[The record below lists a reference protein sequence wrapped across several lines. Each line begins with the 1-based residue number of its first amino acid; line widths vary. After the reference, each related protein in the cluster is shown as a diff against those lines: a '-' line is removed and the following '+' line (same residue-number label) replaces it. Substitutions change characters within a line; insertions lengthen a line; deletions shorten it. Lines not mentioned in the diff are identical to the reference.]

1 MWQRRERLKAPPR
14 LALLLPVLA
23 LACAAHQEMPGP
35 IVKSIRFHGNHV
47 VSDRALAGAIMT
59 QRTGWWPFATRHGF
73 DPVVWDRDLDRIVRF
88 YEARGYYGAK
98 VTNVHVDTAKPG
110 EVRLDVEVQEGEPTH
125 LSSLE
130 VKGLDGLPAPDREA
144 ARKNLPLAPGR
155 VFTEPAWAG
164 AKEDVRTAL
173 RDRGYAAVKVE
184 GEARVDR
191 ATRVATAKIEA
202 TPGPLSSFGEIRI
215 DTHGGTAIQPA
226 WIWDEVRQAIPEGQ
240 RFSDEDLQEARKRL
254 VAMGVFGGVKVAAG
268 DPDPATGRVPVLVD
282 TNEAPFH
289 TLRLGGGL
297 RVDQIRNEGRLI
309 AEWTNRNFLGGLRR
323 LTAHAEAGWAVI
335 PSLFAVQNQTGTVQ
349 ERNGPVGRARLTFE
363 QPRLFGRPPLR
374 WQTSFDLDRTL
385 EQTYDQAAG
394 RLATGINWRPRSSLT
409 LGPSYHLE
417 GEYLNGATPG
427 TAFSAP
433 LTLGCHTTGNS
444 CFVWLS
450 YVEAAITWDRRDDP
464 LEPHN
469 GFYLGLS
476 VQQGGGPLGGT
487 FNYTRVVP
495 EARAFLSF
503 AESAVTLAARA
514 RVGELYTSSGNPEDS
529 AVDTRF
535 YAGGAFSMRGFN
547 ERRLSPLLLT
557 TVPATP
563 SNPNPAQFTLPIG
576 GNGLVDSSFEVRWR
590 VTTNFV
596 LAAFVDVGQ
605 VTSDVIT
612 VADLAHLQYS
622 VGLGARYLTPIGP
635 IRVDFGR
642 RLLVGQPVPLFV
654 VNAAGQITQQ
664 PYAVNESCFGL
675 GGSGVPTPV
684 PDGLCALHVSI
695 GEAF

>member
-1 MWQRRERLKAPPR
+1 MGESRDRLADAPR
-14 LALLLPVLA
+14 LALLLPLLVLG
-23 LACAAHQEMPGP
+23 CAAHQDVPGP
-35 IVKSIRFHGNHV
+35 LVKSIRFRGNHA
-47 VSDRALAGAIMT
+47 VSSSALADAIMT

-88 YEARGYYGAK
+88 YEARGYYDAK
-98 VTNVHVDTAKPG
+98 VTKVHVDTAKAG
-110 EVRLDVEVQEGEPTH
+110 EVRLEVEVQEGEPTH

-130 VKGLDGLPAPDREA
+130 VKGLDGLPEADR
-144 ARKNLPLAPGR
+144 
-155 VFTEPAWAG
+155 
-164 AKEDVRTAL
+164 
-173 RDRGYAAVKVE
+173 
-184 GEARVDR
+184 EARVDR

-202 TPGPLSSFGEIRI
+202 HPGPLSSFGEIRI
-215 DTHGGTAIQPA
+215 DSHGETAIRPQ
-226 WIWDEVRQAIPEGQ
+226 WIWDEVRQAIPEGR
-240 RFSDEDLQEARKRL
+240 RFSDEDLAEARKRL
-254 VAMGVFGGVKVAAG
+254 VGMGVFGGVKVAAG
-268 DPDPATGRVPVLVD
+268 APDPATGRLPVLVE
-282 TNEAPFH
+282 TREAPFH

-297 RVDQIRNEGRLI
+297 RVDQIRNEGRFI

-335 PSLFAVQNQTGTVQ
+335 PSLFAVQNQTGTVE

-374 WQTSFDLDRTL
+374 WTTSFDLDRTL

-394 RLATGINWRPRSSLT
+394 RFATGIAWRPRSSLT

-433 LTLGCHTTGNS
+433 LTLGCQTTGNS

-464 LEPHN
+464 LEPHK

-487 FNYTRVVP
+487 FDYTRVVP

-503 AESAVTLAARA
+503 ADNAVTLAARA
-514 RVGELYTSSGNPEDS
+514 RLGALYPSSGNPEDS

-535 YAGGAFSMRGFN
+535 YSGGAFSMRGFN

-557 TVPATP
+557 TTPATP
-563 SNPNPAQFTLPIG
+563 SNPNPPTFTLPIG

-590 VTTNFV
+590 ATTNLV
-596 LAAFVDVGQ
+596 IAAFVDIGQ
-605 VTSDVIT
+605 VTSDTLSVS
-612 VADLAHLQYS
+612 DFAHLQYA
-622 VGLGARYLTPIGP
+622 VGIGARYLTPIGP

-642 RLLVGQPVPLFV
+642 RLLLGQPVPLFV

-664 PYAVNESCFGL
+664 SYAVNESCFGL

-684 PDGLCALHVSI
+684 PDGLCAIHVSI